1 METPIK
7 KHISY
12 SEMSDWVKCPHFH
25 KKVHVEKVH
34 KFKGNEY
41 STFGTAMHSVC
52 ENILLKK
59 NPNLAEEFRTVF
71 EEKLKTIPTDK
82 EINDVL
88 VKELYKAGPEILATV
103 EESVKEYFGEYEV
116 YSTEERLYEEIEGNG
131 FFFKG
136 FVDAVIK
143 VGETYHL
150 FDWKTCSWGW
160 DAKRKS
166 DKLTTYQLTLY
177 KHYFCLKHN
186 IDPKNVEIH
195 FALLKR
201 TAKKKRVEFF
211 RVTSGKRKT
220 ENALKLLYQSLY
232 NIVKGVSI
240 KNRLRCYK
248 PYSCDLRGTTHCP
261 KWQDSTG
268 TSHDR
273 KNQDLHDK

>member
-1 METPIK
+1 MFQLKSCTRLAPRSLPPQKNQLRNTLENTRYILRKNAFTK
-7 KHISY
+7 KQ
-12 SEMSDWVKCPHFH
+12 
-25 KKVHVEKVH
+25 KVMAS
-34 KFKGNEY
+34 F
-41 STFGTAMHSVC
+41 SRALWTQLS
-52 ENILLKK
+52 
-59 NPNLAEEFRTVF
+59 R
-71 EEKLKTIPTDK
+71 
-82 EINDVL
+82 
-88 VKELYKAGPEILATV
+88 
-103 EESVKEYFGEYEV
+103 
-116 YSTEERLYEEIEGNG
+116 
-131 FFFKG
+131 
-136 FVDAVIK
+136 
-143 VGETYHL
+143 
-150 FDWKTCSWGW
+150 W

-166 DKLTTYQLTLY
+166 DKLTLYQLVLY